1 MGKPPIPD
9 LAAVA
14 QLMAEPA
21 RATMLSALSSDMQV
35 TVTSV

>member
-1 MGKPPIPD
+1 MSKTPIPD

-14 QLMAEPA
+14 QLMADPA

-35 TVTSV
+35 TLTSD